1 MGGAK
6 IKKNVFFSSE
16 FLFLSFR
23 GACKISIS
31 YDMRLLG
38 FINVGVKKEK
48 KKEEKKLPKI
58 VAYGCQTTSAQ
69 RSSDQ
74 WLSISAYTDW
84 GQLERDK
91 REKIVDT

>member
-1 MGGAK
+1 MQ
-6 IKKNVFFSSE
+6 NFN
-16 FLFLSFR
+16 FLRYAL
-23 GACKISIS
+23 I
-31 YDMRLLG
+31 G
-38 FINVGVKKEK
+38 FYQRRREKRKEK